1 MIVDMRVPRKKPT
14 KAEVLKTRI
23 EELNEHFAKPEV
35 KAAIERVAKET
46 FQWLKENK
54 QQRNQD
60 PNRFKPWWPSLAKS
74 ENNLIRRNR
83 KHQLPDKVYGN
94 GLWWMIEELISKGM
108 LLANEKHLIK
118 KALSYSGAALHHEL
132 IGYRFKKDI
141 LKIHE
146 NPDDDAVGL
155 NDVAERFDYENP
167 TNVRDQFVD
176 LMATF
181 GLWAVKIP
189 NDFEIR
195 VGPVAYAFHIH
206 AYVPILDDFEPT
218 I

>member
-1 MIVDMRVPRKKPT
+1 VPLALSQQVDINGQPLAGALPYTFVPIQ
-14 KAEVLKTRI
+14 AMVAFLGEVGRQPDP
-23 EELNEHFAKPEV
+23 PEQE
-35 KAAIERVAKET
+35 ASTPRQGLR
-46 FQWLKENK
+46 QWPL
-54 QQRNQD
+54 
-60 PNRFKPWWPSLAKS
+60 
-74 ENNLIRRNR
+74 
-83 KHQLPDKVYGN
+83 V
-94 GLWWMIEELISKGM
+94 MIEELISKDK
-108 LLANEKHLIK
+108 LLANEKHVIK
-118 KALSYSGAALHHEL
+118 KALGYSGKALHHEL

-155 NDVAERFDYENP
+155 NDVAERLDYENP

-181 GLWAVKIP
+181 GLWTVKIP
-189 NDFEIR
+189 SDFEIR